1 MKNKKY
7 IKFICFSGFMLLLLM
22 FISNNMY
29 YKVNDNYNNKIV
41 QILNTVKE
49 KYPNVSD
56 SELIEIINSYSD
68 NELMNK
74 YSYDLDKLVIVKD
87 NKNIYIK
94 YYIMLISLFVIV
106 CLVYLISYILIDKKK
121 KREINKIIKII
132 EDINNKNYKFN
143 IDDVSED
150 DLSILK
156 NEIYKTTIMLN
167 ELSEISLKDKKE
179 LEGSLSDISHQLKT
193 PLTSI
198 LIMIDTLLDNK
209 EMDDKTREE
218 FLRDIK
224 RNIMNINF
232 LVKSILKLSRLDTN
246 TVKFVNKKENVKDIL
261 NDVIFNVSLLS
272 DLKCVLIELDISDI
286 YINCD
291 YRWQVE
297 AITNILKNS
306 IEHSYENSKVKIRVR
321 ENNSYV
327 KIEIKDYGT
336 GIDKDDIGHIFERF
350 YKGKNSDYDSIGIGL
365 ALSKSIIEKQNGKI
379 SVVSDNKGTTF
390 IIKYYK

>member
-7 IKFICFSGFMLLLLM
+7 IKLICFSGFMLLLLM
-22 FISNNMY
+22 FISNKMY

-41 QILNTVKE
+41 QILNRVKE

-56 SELIEIINSYSD
+56 SELIEIINSNSD

-179 LEGSLSDISHQLKT
+179 LEESLSDISHQLKT

-209 EMDDKTREE
+209 EMDDNTREE

-246 TVKFVNKKENVKDIL
+246 TVKFVNKKENVKEIL

-272 DLKCVLIELDISDI
+272 DLKCVLIELDVSDI

-336 GIDKDDIGHIFERF
+336 GIDKEDIGHIFERF

-379 SVVSDNKGTTF
+379 SVVSGNKGTTF

>member
-7 IKFICFSGFMLLLLM
+7 IKLICFSGFILLLLM
-22 FISNNMY
+22 FISNKMY

-49 KYPNVSD
+49 NYPNVSD
-56 SELIEIINSYSD
+56 SELIEIINSNSD

-179 LEGSLSDISHQLKT
+179 LEESLSDISHQLKT

-209 EMDDKTREE
+209 EMDDNTREE

-246 TVKFVNKKENVKDIL
+246 TVKFINKKENVKEIL

-272 DLKCVLIELDISDI
+272 DLKCVLIELDVSDI

-297 AITNILKNS
+297 ALTNILKNS

-327 KIEIKDYGT
+327 KIEIKDYGM
-336 GIDKDDIGHIFERF
+336 GIDKEDIGHIFERF

-379 SVVSDNKGTTF
+379 SVVSDNNGTTF

>member
-7 IKFICFSGFMLLLLM
+7 IKLICFSGFILLLLI
-22 FISNNMY
+22 FISNKMY

-49 KYPNVSD
+49 KYPKVSD
-56 SELIEIINSYSD
+56 SELIEIINSNSD

-179 LEGSLSDISHQLKT
+179 LEESLSDISHQLKT

-209 EMDDKTREE
+209 EMDDNTREE

-246 TVKFVNKKENVKDIL
+246 TVKFVNKKENVKEIL

-272 DLKCVLIELDISDI
+272 DLKCVLIELDVSDI

-306 IEHSYENSKVKIRVR
+306 IEHSYEDSKVRIRVR
-321 ENNSYV
+321 DNNSYV

-336 GIDKDDIGHIFERF
+336 GIDKEDIGHIFERF

>member
-7 IKFICFSGFMLLLLM
+7 VKLIGISILTLLLLIILS
-22 FISNNMY
+22 FRVY
-29 YKVNDNYNNKIV
+29 YKVNGNYNDKIV
-41 QILNTVKE
+41 KILNNVKD
-49 KYPNVSD
+49 KYPN
-56 SELIEIINSYSD
+56 ISD
-68 NELMNK
+68 NELIDIIKNDNNDKLMNK
-74 YSYDLDKLVIVKD
+74 YSYDLDELVLIKENKD
-87 NKNIYIK
+87 IYIR
-94 YYIMLISLFVIV
+94 YFIIVISLFMLIVIV
-106 CLVYLISYILIDKKK
+106 YLYYYILNDKKK
-121 KREINKIIKII
+121 KKEINKIIKII

-143 IDDVSED
+143 IDDINED

-167 ELSEISLKDKKE
+167 ELSEISIRDKKE
-179 LEGSLSDISHQLKT
+179 LEDSLSDISHQLKT

-209 EMDDKTREE
+209 DMDDKTRED

-224 RNIMNINF
+224 RNIININF

-246 TVKFVNKKENVKDIL
+246 TVKFINKKESVKEIL
-261 NDVIFNVSLLS
+261 NDVVFNVSLLS
-272 DLKCVLIELDISDI
+272 DLKGVLIDLNVSDI

-297 AITNILKNS
+297 ALTNILKNS
-306 IEHSYENSKVKIRVR
+306 IEHSYENCKVNISVK

-336 GIDKDDIGHIFERF
+336 GIDKEDIGHIFERF
-350 YKGKNSDYDSIGIGL
+350 YKGKNSDYDSVGIGL

-379 SVVSDNKGTTF
+379 SVVSDNNGTSF

>member
-7 IKFICFSGFMLLLLM
+7 IKLICFSGFMLLLLM
-22 FISNNMY
+22 FISNKMY

-41 QILNTVKE
+41 QILNRVKE

-56 SELIEIINSYSD
+56 SELIEIINSNSD

-106 CLVYLISYILIDKKK
+106 CLVYLISYILIDRKKK
-121 KREINKIIKII
+121 MEINKIIKII

-179 LEGSLSDISHQLKT
+179 LEESLSDISHQLKT

-209 EMDDKTREE
+209 EMADNTREE

-272 DLKCVLIELDISDI
+272 DLKCVSIELDVSDI

-336 GIDKDDIGHIFERF
+336 GIDKEDIGHIFERF

>member
-7 IKFICFSGFMLLLLM
+7 VKLIGISILTLLLLIILS
-22 FISNNMY
+22 FRVY
-29 YKVNDNYNNKIV
+29 YKVNGNYNDKIV
-41 QILNTVKE
+41 KILNNVKD
-49 KYPNVSD
+49 KYPN
-56 SELIEIINSYSD
+56 ISD
-68 NELMNK
+68 NELIDIIKNDNNDKLMNK
-74 YSYDLDKLVIVKD
+74 YSYDLDELVLIKENKD
-87 NKNIYIK
+87 IYIR
-94 YYIMLISLFVIV
+94 YFIIVISLFMLIVIV
-106 CLVYLISYILIDKKK
+106 YLYYYILNDKKK
-121 KREINKIIKII
+121 KKEINKIIKII

-143 IDDVSED
+143 IDDINED

-167 ELSEISLKDKKE
+167 ELSEISIRDKKE
-179 LEGSLSDISHQLKT
+179 LEDSLSDISHQLKT

-209 EMDDKTREE
+209 DMDDKTRED

-224 RNIMNINF
+224 RNIININF

-246 TVKFVNKKENVKDIL
+246 TVKFINKKESVKDIL
-261 NDVIFNVSLLS
+261 NDVVFNVSLLS
-272 DLKCVLIELDISDI
+272 DLKGVLIDLNVSDI

-297 AITNILKNS
+297 ALTNILKNS
-306 IEHSYENSKVKIRVR
+306 IEHSYENCKVNISVK

-336 GIDKDDIGHIFERF
+336 GIDKEDIGHIFERF
-350 YKGKNSDYDSIGIGL
+350 YKGKNSDYDSVGIGL

-379 SVVSDNKGTTF
+379 SVVSDNNGTSF

>member
-7 IKFICFSGFMLLLLM
+7 VKLIGISILTLLLLIILS
-22 FISNNMY
+22 FRVY
-29 YKVNDNYNNKIV
+29 YKVNGNYNDKIV
-41 QILNTVKE
+41 KILNNVKD
-49 KYPNVSD
+49 KYPN
-56 SELIEIINSYSD
+56 ISD
-68 NELMNK
+68 NELIDIIKNDNNDKLMNK
-74 YSYDLDKLVIVKD
+74 YSYDLDELVLIKENKD
-87 NKNIYIK
+87 IYIR
-94 YYIMLISLFVIV
+94 YFIIVISLFMLIVIV
-106 CLVYLISYILIDKKK
+106 YLYYYILNDKKK
-121 KREINKIIKII
+121 KKEINKIIKII

-143 IDDVSED
+143 IDDINED

-167 ELSEISLKDKKE
+167 ELSEISIRDKKE
-179 LEGSLSDISHQLKT
+179 LEDSLSDISHQLKT
-193 PLTSI
+193 PLTCI

-209 EMDDKTREE
+209 DMDDKTRED

-224 RNIMNINF
+224 RNIININF

-246 TVKFVNKKENVKDIL
+246 TVKFINKKESVKEIL
-261 NDVIFNVSLLS
+261 NDVVFNVSLLS
-272 DLKCVLIELDISDI
+272 DLKGVLIDLNVSDI

-297 AITNILKNS
+297 ALTNILKNS
-306 IEHSYENSKVKIRVR
+306 IEHSYENCKVNISVK

-336 GIDKDDIGHIFERF
+336 GIDKEDIGHIFERF
-350 YKGKNSDYDSIGIGL
+350 YKGKNSDYDSVGIGL

-379 SVVSDNKGTTF
+379 SVVSDNNGTSF

>member
-7 IKFICFSGFMLLLLM
+7 IKLICFSGFILLLLM
-22 FISNNMY
+22 FISNKMY

-49 KYPNVSD
+49 KYPKVSD
-56 SELIEIINSYSD
+56 SELIEIINSNSD

-179 LEGSLSDISHQLKT
+179 LEESLSDISHQLKT

-209 EMDDKTREE
+209 EMDDNTREE

-246 TVKFVNKKENVKDIL
+246 TVKFVNKKENVKEIL

-272 DLKCVLIELDISDI
+272 DLKCVLIELDVSDI

-306 IEHSYENSKVKIRVR
+306 IEHSYEDSKVRIRVR
-321 ENNSYV
+321 DNNSYV

-336 GIDKDDIGHIFERF
+336 GIDKEDIGHIFERF